1 MVDDMEQKVLGH
13 YELHWYLN
21 GTGGNTYEGKMVF
34 RDKDRRIRYMPSQC
48 VKTNHFYLK
57 KIKNDFNSKGKKEGS
72 YKNIA
77 WIKFSELN
85 WFERRKRQ
93 NWFKVQFLS
102 DGLDSSKT
110 QWYTVHDLS
119 DIEERKC
126 FVEETLQYTMKELSE
141 RMPAEDFIEY
151 VKDRGITITR

>member
-1 MVDDMEQKVLGH
+1 MGQKVLGH

-21 GTGGNTYEGKMVF
+21 GTGGDIYEGKMVF
-34 RDKDRRIRYMPSQC
+34 RDKDWRIRYMENQC
-48 VKTNHFYLK
+48 VETNYFSLK
-57 KIKNDFNSKGKKEGS
+57 KIRDNFKRKGQKEGN

-85 WFERRKRQ
+85 WFERRKRPD
-93 NWFKVQFLS
+93 WFKVQFLS
-102 DGLDSSKT
+102 NGLDSPKT

-119 DIEERKC
+119 CIEEKEHW
-126 FVEETLQYTMKELSE
+126 VEEKRQYTMKELSE

-151 VKDRGITITR
+151 MKDRGIATIR